1 MFELEPGG
9 GRMTQAVIERPAV
22 GRSEVKLSSVNGT
35 GTTPLRRPLVAASA
49 LRLVVAA
56 RRALGEAEQATDV
69 GERYAAAHL
78 SALRAA
84 AGVLAADARP
94 ESMRP
99 LRRGRPTSVWTLL
112 ERLAPDLNEWAA
124 YFAAGADK
132 RIAAQAGMRGAVT
145 SREADDLVRDAGLF
159 LDIVAGRLGVPQMG
173 QAMLPLGMAPVYPVS
188 VEA

>member
-1 MFELEPGG
+1 
-9 GRMTQAVIERPAV
+9 MTQTLMERAVVERP
-22 GRSEVKLSSVNGT
+22 SVNDPGT
-35 GTTPLRRPLVAASA
+35 TSTAQPTPLRRTAIPASA

-84 AGVLAADARP
+84 AGILAADARP
-94 ESMRP
+94 DSDRP

-112 ERLAPDLNEWAA
+112 DRVAPDLGEWAA
-124 YFAAGADK
+124 YFSAGADK

-145 SREADDLVRDAGLF
+145 TREADDLVRDAGLF
-159 LDIVAGRLGVPQMG
+159 VDIVAGRLGMPRMG
-173 QAMLPLGMAPVYPVS
+173 QAMLPLGMAPAYPVS
-188 VEA
+188 VTA

>member
-1 MFELEPGG
+1 MVP
-9 GRMTQAVIERPAV
+9 
-22 GRSEVKLSSVNGT
+22 
-35 GTTPLRRPLVAASA
+35 ASA

-56 RRALGEAEQATDV
+56 RRAFSEAEQATDV

-84 AGVLAADARP
+84 AAVLAADARP
-94 ESMRP
+94 ESVRP

-112 ERLAPDLNEWAA
+112 ERVAPDLTEWAM

-145 SREADDLVRDAGLF
+145 TRESDDLVRDAALF
-159 LDIVAGRLGVPQMG
+159 LDIIASRLGMPRVG
-173 QAMLPLGMAPVYPVS
+173 QAMLPLGMAPVYPAVADA
-188 VEA
+188 VR